1 MDWVG
6 LNPRPQQFQL
16 LKKKLVQAPRLYN
29 LLLAKGQKN
38 DKGYFTES
46 DLAFQ
51 LMMMSNSKWT
61 EDSTKEFVEQLLQ
74 DGTLIGYRRGST
86 SLSQKS

>member
-29 LLLAKGQKN
+29 LLLAKGQEN
-38 DKGYFTES
+38 DKDYFTES

-61 EDSTKEFVEQLLQ
+61 EDSTKELVEQLLQ